1 MKNQNEKRPYKN
13 KYNICI
19 CENDELETPVVI
31 CVNIMELAIWM
42 MGGIPGKE
50 ALNSIRNRVN
60 QAVTVNGTIII
71 DHKKY
76 RVHLLRI

>member
-1 MKNQNEKRPYKN
+1 MKDCSKRPYKN

-19 CENDELETPVVI
+19 CENDELETPVVVCI
-31 CVNIMELAIWM
+31 NIMELAIWM
-42 MGGIPGKE
+42 MGGTPGKE

-60 QAVTVNGTIII
+60 QAVIAKGTIIV

-76 RVHLLRI
+76 RVRLLRI